1 MRIDGCRRFVR
12 SRLVR
17 SSVWFGIFLATAAN
31 AQTYRQRVS
40 AEYAIAPDRSFTY
53 TVHSET
59 TPLAQSVLQ
68 GVSQA
73 RYTVN
78 GNQTFEVVEAY
89 TRKSDGQ
96 QIVVNPSEIVSQDGI
111 VGPLLSYADIKIRQI
126 PFKNVAVGDTVV
138 ATVRYTER
146 HHYLGDGF
154 SASFAITP
162 SGADVTSETTVRRP
176 AAMPFIQAA
185 QQFNYEETPDG
196 DMVVHHWNG
205 HFQIP
210 QSTEQNVADLTSR
223 LPRISFSTFASYDD
237 IGKAFSA
244 GAGELLNVTPAIA
257 SLADDITR
265 GKTGRREQAEAIFDW
280 VTGNIRYL
288 ALVIGVGRV
297 VPNPPET
304 VIANRYGDCKDV
316 ATLMSALLAAKGIA
330 SEYALINTN
339 PVYQLD
345 ATPLVSSF
353 NHVIVYLP
361 EFDLYADP
369 TVAASFVGRLPRADR
384 GKPVL
389 RVSKDQV
396 TRAQTPIGTADDNVA
411 HVSSRLQIG
420 ADEVVHGETAV
431 EGSGE
436 FAQLLRRFVAQAEG
450 KSAQAALDPLGRQ
463 LNIIGDYGLE
473 MPPATSRAEPYG
485 IKTKWTSDKP
495 LELLTKGM
503 KVPAGLT
510 PITPNVS
517 YLFGQLTRNRVNS
530 AVCQPGRVITE
541 VSVELPEGIAPKVLP
556 KPIHA
561 STADFEF
568 TREWSRHE
576 QTIVE
581 RTQLQS
587 TVGGGAC
594 SPATITAV
602 ANAVEEIR
610 DTINPT
616 LRFERSNGKKD

>member
-1 MRIDGCRRFVR
+1 MRIDSCQRFVR
-12 SRLVR
+12 SRLAR
-17 SSVWFGIFLATAAN
+17 SSVWLGIFLATATN
-31 AQTYRQRVS
+31 AQTYRQTVS
-40 AEYAIAPDRSFTY
+40 AEYVVAPDRSFTY

-68 GVSQA
+68 GVSQR
-73 RYTVN
+73 RYSVN

-96 QIVVNPSEIVSQDGI
+96 QIAVNPSDIVSQDGV
-111 VGPLLSYADIKIRQI
+111 VGPLLSYADVKIRQI

-146 HHYLGDGF
+146 HHYLGNGF
-154 SASFAITP
+154 SASFSITP
-162 SGADVTSETTVRRP
+162 SGGDVTSEMTVRRP

-196 DMVVHHWNG
+196 DMVVHHWSG

-210 QSTEQNVADLTSR
+210 QSTEQNVADLVSR
-223 LPRISFSTFASYDD
+223 LPRITFSTFQSYDD

-345 ATPLVSSF
+345 ATPLVGSF

-369 TVAASFVGRLPRADR
+369 TAAASFVGRLPRADR

-389 RVSKDQV
+389 RVARDQV
-396 TRAQTPIGTADDNVA
+396 TRALTPIGTADDNVA
-411 HVSSRLQIG
+411 RISTRLKIG

-436 FAQLLRRFVAQAEG
+436 FAQVLRRFVTQSEG
-450 KSAQAALDPLGRQ
+450 KSAQVALDALGKQ
-463 LNIIGDYGLE
+463 LNIIGEYGLE
-473 MPPATSRAEPYG
+473 MPPATSRGEPYG
-485 IKTKWTSDKP
+485 IKTTWTADKP
-495 LELLTKGM
+495 LELIAKGM
-503 KVPAGLT
+503 RVSAGLT
-510 PITPNVS
+510 PITTNVS
-517 YLFGQLTRNRVNS
+517 YLFGQLTRNRVYS
-530 AVCQPGRVITE
+530 AMCQPGRVVQDVRI
-541 VSVELPEGIAPKVLP
+541 ELPDGIVLKNLP
-556 KPIHA
+556 KPVRA
-561 STADFEF
+561 GAADFEF
-568 TREWSRHE
+568 TKEWSRHE

-581 RTQLQS
+581 RSELRS
-587 TVGGGAC
+587 TVASGTCG
-594 SPATITAV
+594 PETITAV

-610 DTINPT
+610 NSVAPT
-616 LRFERSNGKKD
+616 LRFERSNGKNE

>member
-1 MRIDGCRRFVR
+1 MRIAGCQ
-12 SRLVR
+12 RLARLRLAR

-31 AQTYRQRVS
+31 AQTYRQKVS
-40 AEYAIAPDRSFTY
+40 AEYVFAPDRSFTY

-68 GVSQA
+68 GVSQT
-73 RYTVN
+73 RYSVN

-96 QIVVNPSEIVSQDGI
+96 QIAVNPSEIVSQDGV
-111 VGPLLSYADIKIRQI
+111 VGPLLSFADIKIRQV

-162 SGADVTSETTVRRP
+162 SGADVTSEMTVRRP
-176 AAMPFIQAA
+176 ATMPFIQDA

-196 DMVVHHWNG
+196 DRVVHHWSG

-210 QSTEQNVADLTSR
+210 QSTEQNVADLVSR
-223 LPRISFSTFASYDD
+223 LPRISFSTFASYED

-265 GKTGRREQAEAIFDW
+265 GRTGRREQAEAIFDW

-330 SEYALINTN
+330 SEFALINTN

-345 ATPLVSSF
+345 ATPLVGSF

-361 EFDLYADP
+361 ELDLYADP
-369 TVAASFVGRLPRADR
+369 TAAVSFVGRLPRADR

-411 HVSSRLQIG
+411 RVSSRLQIG
-420 ADEVVHGETAV
+420 ADEVVQGETTV

-436 FAQLLRRFVAQAEG
+436 FAQVLRRFVVQSEG
-450 KSAQAALDPLGRQ
+450 KSAQVALDALGKQ
-463 LNIIGDYGLE
+463 LNIIGEYGLE

-495 LELLTKGM
+495 LELVAKGM

-510 PITPNVS
+510 PITTNVS

-530 AVCQPGRVITE
+530 AVCQPGRVVQE
-541 VSVELPEGIAPKVLP
+541 VSIQLPEGIMLKNLP

-561 STADFEF
+561 GTADFEF

-581 RTQLQS
+581 RSELRS
-587 TVGGGAC
+587 TVAGGAC

-610 DTINPT
+610 GGVNPT

>member
-1 MRIDGCRRFVR
+1 MRIENCQRFIR
-12 SRLVR
+12 SRLAR
-17 SSVWFGIFLATAAN
+17 SAVWFGIFLATAAN
-31 AQTYRQRVS
+31 AQTYRQTVS
-40 AEYAIAPDRSFTY
+40 AEYVVAPDRSFTY
-53 TVHSET
+53 TTHSET
-59 TPLAQSVLQ
+59 TPLTQSVLQ
-68 GVSQA
+68 GVSQR
-73 RYTVN
+73 RYSVN

-96 QIVVNPSEIVSQDGI
+96 QIMVNPSEIVSQDGV
-111 VGPLLSYADIKIRQI
+111 VGPLLSYVDIKIRQI

-162 SGADVTSETTVRRP
+162 SGGDVTSEMTVRRP

-185 QQFNYEETPDG
+185 QQFKYEETPDG
-196 DMVVHHWNG
+196 DMVVHHWSG
-205 HFQIP
+205 RFQIP
-210 QSTEQNVADLTSR
+210 QSTEQNVADLVSR

-265 GKTGRREQAEAIFDW
+265 GKIGHREQAEAIFDW

-369 TVAASFVGRLPRADR
+369 TVAVSFVGRLPRADR

-389 RVSKDQV
+389 RVAKDQV

-411 HVSSRLQIG
+411 RVSSRLKIG
-420 ADEVVHGETAV
+420 ADEVVRGETAV

-436 FAQLLRRFVAQAEG
+436 FAQLLRRFVVQSEG
-450 KSAQAALDPLGRQ
+450 KSPQVALDTLGKQ
-463 LNIIGDYGLE
+463 LNIIGEYGLE
-473 MPPATSRAEPYG
+473 MPPATSRTEPYG

-495 LELLTKGM
+495 LELVAKGM

-510 PITPNVS
+510 PITTNVS
-517 YLFGQLTRNRVNS
+517 YLFGQLTRNRAYS
-530 AVCQPGRVITE
+530 AICQPGRVIQQ
-541 VSVELPEGIAPKVLP
+541 VSIELPDGIVPKILP
-556 KPIHA
+556 KPVHA

-568 TREWSRHE
+568 TREWSRSE

-581 RTQLQS
+581 HSELRS
-587 TVGGGAC
+587 TVASGTC
-594 SPATITAV
+594 SPETIAAV
-602 ANAVEEIR
+602 ANAVDEIR
-610 DTINPT
+610 NSVAPT
-616 LRFERSNGKKD
+616 LRFERSNDKKD

>member
-1 MRIDGCRRFVR
+1 MRID
-12 SRLVR
+12 SKRLVR
-17 SSVWFGIFLATAAN
+17 LSGWFVIFAATTAT
-31 AQTYRQRVS
+31 AQTYRQTVS
-40 AEYAIAPDRSFTY
+40 GEYVVAPDRSFTY

-59 TPLAQSVLQ
+59 TPLTQSVLQ
-68 GVSQA
+68 GVSQL

-78 GNQTFEVVEAY
+78 GNQTFEVIEAY

-96 QIVVNPSEIVSQDGI
+96 QIVVNPAEIVSQDGV
-111 VGPLLSYADIKIRQI
+111 VGPLLSYVDIKIRQI

-154 SASFAITP
+154 SSSFSITP
-162 SGADVTSETTVRRP
+162 SGADMTSEMTVRRP

-185 QQFNYEETPDG
+185 QQFNYEETRDG
-196 DMVVHHWNG
+196 DMVVHRWNG
-205 HFQIP
+205 RFQIP
-210 QSTEQNVADLTSR
+210 QSTEQNVADLVSR
-223 LPRISFSTFASYDD
+223 LPRISFSTFQSYEE

-244 GAGELLNVTPAIA
+244 GAGDLLNVTPAIA
-257 SLADDITR
+257 SLAEDITR

-288 ALVIGVGRV
+288 ALVIGAGRV

-316 ATLMSALLAAKGIA
+316 ATLMSVLLAAKGIA

-345 ATPLVSSF
+345 TTPLVGSF

-369 TVAASFVGRLPRADR
+369 TAAVSFVGRLPRADR

-389 RVSKDQV
+389 RVAKHQV
-396 TRAQTPIGTADDNVA
+396 TPAQTPIGTADDNVA
-411 HVSSRLQIG
+411 RVSTRLKIG

-436 FAQLLRRFVAQAEG
+436 FAQVLRRFVVQSEG
-450 KSAQAALDPLGRQ
+450 KSAQVALEALGKQ
-463 LNIIGDYGLE
+463 LNIIGEYGLE
-473 MPPATSRAEPYG
+473 MPPATTRSEPYG

-503 KVPAGLT
+503 RVPAGLT
-510 PITPNVS
+510 PITTNVS
-517 YLFGQLTRNRVNS
+517 FLFGQLTRNRVHS
-530 AVCQPGRVITE
+530 AMCQPGRVVQE
-541 VSVELPEGIAPKVLP
+541 VSIELNEGIALRNLP
-556 KPIHA
+556 KPIRA
-561 STADFEF
+561 SAADFEF
-568 TREWSRHE
+568 TREWSRHD

-581 RTQLQS
+581 HSELRS
-587 TVGGGAC
+587 TVTAGTC
-594 SPATITAV
+594 SPTTITAV

-610 DTINPT
+610 DRINPT
-616 LRFERSNGKKD
+616 LRFERSSPKND